1 MNRRLPALAALFVL
15 VATSLVATSASA
27 QKSDAE
33 YCAELTVLANKFVS
47 GGGGD
52 GKSFP
57 DLFTQEAISDCQKG
71 NYAKGIPVLEK
82 RLRNSRVTL
91 PPR

>member
-1 MNRRLPALAALFVL
+1 MNRCLLAPLLLPLAALFVL
-15 VATSLVATSASA
+15 VSTDASA

-33 YCAELTVLANKFVS
+33 YCAELTVLANKFV
-47 GGGGD
+47 GGNGGD

>member
-1 MNRRLPALAALFVL
+1 MRHGDVRLDQHAVLRRELDRGLL
-15 VATSLVATSASA
+15 VEGP
-27 QKSDAE
+27 D
-33 YCAELTVLANKFVS
+33 ELTALANKFVS

-57 DLFTQEAISDCQKG
+57 DLFTQDAISDCQKG

-82 RLRNSRVTL
+82 RLRSSRVTL
-91 PPR
+91 PSR

>member
-1 MNRRLPALAALFVL
+1 MNRYLPTPLLLPLAALFV
-15 VATSLVATSASA
+15 LVATSASA

-33 YCAELTVLANKFVS
+33 YCAELSALANKFV
-47 GGGGD
+47 GGNGGD

>member
-1 MNRRLPALAALFVL
+1 MIDRLARARRPLIYAGHGVAL
-15 VATSLVATSASA
+15 SEAS
-27 QKSDAE
+27 
-33 YCAELTVLANKFVS
+33 AELTALANKFVS

-57 DLFTQEAISDCQKG
+57 DLFTQGAISDCQKG

-82 RLRNSRVTL
+82 RLRSSRVTL
-91 PPR
+91 PSR

>member
-1 MNRRLPALAALFVL
+1 MHRRLTALAALLVL
-15 VATSLVATSASA
+15 VSTAASA

-33 YCAELTVLANKFVS
+33 YCAELTALANKFVS

-57 DLFTQEAISDCQKG
+57 DLFTQDAISDCQKG